1 MKQLFFVLFI
11 GIFSITL
18 NAQSGAKALPS
29 VKIKTLEG
37 KTVDIQDYVKKGK
50 AVVFSFWATWC
61 APCKKEL
68 DNIADVYDDWQKKY
82 DVEVIA
88 ITIDD
93 ARALPKIKPMVAQKK
108 WKYTVLSDVN
118 SDLKKTL
125 NFPNVPQTFLIDKS
139 GNIVYS
145 HSGYA
150 PGDEDELEKKI
161 KKIASK

>member
-1 MKQLFFVLFI
+1 
-11 GIFSITL
+11 
-18 NAQSGAKALPS
+18 
-29 VKIKTLEG
+29 
-37 KTVDIQDYVKKGK
+37 
-50 AVVFSFWATWC
+50 
-61 APCKKEL
+61 
-68 DNIADVYDDWQKKY
+68 
-82 DVEVIA
+82 
-88 ITIDD
+88 
-93 ARALPKIKPMVAQKK
+93 MVAQQK
-108 WKYTVLSDVN
+108 WKYTILSDVN

>member
-1 MKQLFFVLFI
+1 MIFKKFI
-11 GIFSITL
+11 FLTSFLMFSTLIFSQENMNEVTL
-18 NAQSGAKALPS
+18 KDAKGNPIQFS
-29 VKIKTLEG
+29 EVIKAD
-37 KTVDIQDYVKKGK
+37 KPVIV
-50 AVVFSFWATWC
+50 SFWATWC

-68 DNIADVYDDWQKKY
+68 DNIAEVYDDWQKKY

>member
-1 MKQLFFVLFI
+1 MKQFLLLVI
-11 GIFSITL
+11 CAVAISV

-37 KTVDIQDYVKKGK
+37 KTVDITDYTKKGK

-68 DNIADVYDDWQKKY
+68 DNIAEIYDEWQKNY

-93 ARALPKIKPMVAQKK
+93 ARNLPKIKPLVMQKK

-118 SDLKKTL
+118 SDLKREL
-125 NFPNVPQTFLIDKS
+125 NFPSVPQTFLVDKK

-145 HSGYA
+145 HTGYA

>member
-1 MKQLFFVLFI
+1 MKQLLFLLLCV
-11 GIFSITL
+11 FALSA
-18 NAQSGAKALPS
+18 NAQTGTKALPS

-37 KTVDIQDYVKKGK
+37 KTVDILDYTKKGK

-68 DNIADVYDDWQKKY
+68 DNIGEVYEDWQKNY

-93 ARALPKIKPMVAQKK
+93 ARNLPKIKPLVAQKK
-108 WKYTVLSDVN
+108 WKYTILSDVN
-118 SDLKKTL
+118 SDLKREL
-125 NFPNVPQTFLIDKS
+125 NFPSVPQTFLVDKK

-145 HSGYA
+145 HTGYA